1 MVALNV
7 PFQDKSLYRN
17 AGAKFDRQARTFY
30 ADTDAEAQRILAE
43 VEASKEESN
52 KEPTTVTEETPSL
65 IANESTTPSEDY
77 WESHEIPDSTLLVA
91 EAILRHGMP
100 KTSEERARV
109 LTALAR
115 RDDGQYPVEYAG
127 MISASEDFR
136 RLYDEDTVTALLR
149 RIPAGGDYSQQIY
162 AATLTDEERALLLF
176 VLPF

>member
-1 MVALNV
+1 MVALDV

-17 AGAKFDRQARTFY
+17 AGAKFDKQARTFY
-30 ADTDAEAQRILAE
+30 ADTEAEARRILAE
-43 VEASKEESN
+43 VEEGKEESS
-52 KEPTTVTEETPSL
+52 KEPSATEEEPSL
-65 IANESTTPSEDY
+65 IAEESITPGGNY

-91 EAILRHGMP
+91 EAILKHGMP
-100 KTSEERARV
+100 RTSEERARV

>member
-1 MVALNV
+1 MIALNV

-30 ADTDAEAQRILAE
+30 ADTEAEAQRILAE
-43 VEASKEESN
+43 VEASKEEDN
-52 KEPTTVTEETPSL
+52 EEPAATEETPAS
-65 IANESTTPSEDY
+65 IADESTTPSGNY
-77 WESHEIPDSTLLVA
+77 WESNPIPESTLLVA